1 MRRWSLG
8 LAITGFVIATL
19 MIVTLLV
26 LWNVYI
32 IQDYR
37 TIHELSVSLQGMR
50 RASSAAAHSPGQ
62 RWVVLVMGSI
72 FLTAILV
79 ALSLFFAAYLG
90 ARNFRARQTEW
101 LNQTTHELKMPLA
114 NILMFSQTLQKG
126 TADPAETE
134 AFLGLIVQEARRLQ
148 SLVNRILQARR
159 VDTLGRNFETLPIE
173 VGTWLSELCRAQSFP
188 VVWAPPQGEAWI
200 RGERSLLDAA
210 LENILSNAVKYGD
223 RSPPELS
230 LRIEEAHV
238 LIEVADR
245 GIGIPVRFRKHIF
258 SRFYRAPLPEHRRR
272 EGTGLG
278 LHIART
284 IIRHHKG
291 DIGIRSRDEGDGS
304 VFWIRLP
311 QQGD

>member
-19 MIVTLLV
+19 MTVTLLV

-37 TIHELSVSLQGMR
+37 TIHELTVSIQSLRTQDH
-50 RASSAAAHSPGQ
+50 AATHNPGQ

-90 ARNFRARQTEW
+90 ARSFRARQTDW

-126 TADPAETE
+126 HADPVETQ
-134 AFLGLIVQEARRLQ
+134 AFLGLIVQETRRLQ

-173 VGTWLSELCRAQSFP
+173 VGTWLTDLCKAQSFP
-188 VVWAPPQGEAWI
+188 IDWTPPSTELWI

-230 LRIEEAHV
+230 LQAGDGHV

-245 GIGIPVRFRKHIF
+245 GIGIPVRFRKHVF
-258 SRFYRAPLPEHRRR
+258 SRFYRTPLPEHRRR

-291 DIGIRSRDEGDGS
+291 DIGIRSRDDGDGS

-311 QQGD
+311 QMGD

>member
-8 LAITGFVIATL
+8 FAITGFVIATL
-19 MIVTLLV
+19 MTVTLIV

-37 TIHELSVSLQGMR
+37 TIHELTVALQNMR
-50 RASSAAAHSPGQ
+50 QSSSTTAHSPGQ
-62 RWVVLVMGSI
+62 RWAVLVMGSI

-90 ARNFRARQTEW
+90 ARSFRARQTEW

-114 NILMFSQTLQKG
+114 NILMFTQTLQKG
-126 TADPAETE
+126 QTDPQETQ
-134 AFLGLIVQEARRLQ
+134 AFLGLVLQETRRLQ

-159 VDTLGRNFETLPIE
+159 VDALNRNFETLPIE
-173 VGTWLSELCRAQSFP
+173 AGAWLTDLCQAQAFPITWN
-188 VVWAPPQGEAWI
+188 PPEHEIWI
-200 RGERSLLDAA
+200 MGERTLLDAA

-223 RSPPELS
+223 RTPPELFLS
-230 LRIEEAHV
+230 PEGNQI

-245 GIGIPVRFRKHIF
+245 GIGIPVRYRKHIF

-291 DIGIRSRDEGDGS
+291 DIGIRSRDDGDGS

-311 QQGD
+311 QKGD